1 MTPELLALTL
11 ATLLQM
17 AQMALYSVLAQRQ
30 VGPRYAASPRD
41 EGRELTGL
49 AGRAQRAMNNHFEG
63 LLLFAIAVTVVTY
76 ADKANSLTALCA
88 LLYLAARI
96 VYLPAYLLGWTPW
109 RSLVWFAGFLATAA
123 LLIAALV
130 L

>member
-11 ATLLQM
+11 ATLLQI

-41 EGRELTGL
+41 EGRELSGL

-63 LLLFAIAVTVVTY
+63 LLLFAIAVMVVTY
-76 ADKANSLTALCA
+76 TDQTGSGTALCA
-88 LLYLAARI
+88 L
-96 VYLPAYLLGWTPW
+96 VYLCARLLYVPAYLFGWAPW
-109 RSLVWFAGFLATAA
+109 RSLIWAIGLLATTLMLLGA
-123 LLIAALV
+123 LI
-130 L
+130 